1 MSGTS
6 GQPHADSGAERRRQE
21 RRECISTGVL
31 NLGDDS
37 APCTVVNISG
47 LRKGGLLLPGEPV
60 AMFGTLR
67 DARRAITRTQSAV
80 KHLRGSLVEEWART
94 KAPLLFSGGEY
105 TLAPL
110 GRQT

>member
-1 MSGTS
+1 VKKKKSETPIGPRFLTA
-6 GQPHADSGAERRRQE
+6 GHL
-21 RRECISTGVL
+21 VL
-31 NLGDDS
+31 HGGL
-37 APCTVVNISG
+37 PCTVVNISG